1 MSMVQSKS
9 LRTYLERRVLRIYPA
24 YLMAFVLCI
33 FALGPF
39 VGERPWEHLPQ
50 TIGRAL
56 LLREPADYPG
66 QLLGLPI
73 PSLNG
78 SMWTI
83 AHEFRC
89 YLLVAALGTVG
100 LLARR
105 RIILAL
111 AVTAAAATI
120 VGTFPPV
127 STGLDHLRTHPR
139 IVALVIG
146 DPWSALRL
154 TTAFMAGSVGYLYRA
169 EIASRLNSWVALGSI
184 VIAMAFMLNTHTAD
198 VGLTIFG
205 GLALFWL
212 ALEANLGRLQRVND
226 NWDISYGTYLYGWP
240 IAITILYFNRQI
252 TPLALTA
259 ISLPLALLAGTAS
272 WWLVEVWTKDLLR
285 SRSNPPEMQMSKN
298 DVAPRRPSLT
308 G

>member
-1 MSMVQSKS
+1 MVRHHNNVGLLRLVFASLVIIGHAPEQIDGDNHRELLTVVFHTITLGELSVDAFFLLSGYLITMSMVQSKS

-169 EIASRLNSWVALGSI
+169 EIASRLNSWVALG
-184 VIAMAFMLNTHTAD
+184 L
-198 VGLTIFG
+198 
-205 GLALFWL
+205 
-212 ALEANLGRLQRVND
+212 
-226 NWDISYGTYLYGWP
+226 
-240 IAITILYFNRQI
+240 
-252 TPLALTA
+252 
-259 ISLPLALLAGTAS
+259 SLIHI
-272 WWLVEVWTKDLLR
+272 
-285 SRSNPPEMQMSKN
+285 
-298 DVAPRRPSLT
+298 
-308 G
+308 